1 MCNPSGELA
10 ADSLETLGS
19 LVDKSLLRR
28 TESAAGSRFE
38 MLETI
43 RDYARE
49 QLKAVDPDGLTASRH
64 ARHMLSLAEAAAS
77 ELTKADGQWRTRLG
91 AEIDNLRSALAWT
104 IDSGDADTGMR
115 MCAALWRFWQM
126 RAVLSEG
133 REWCDR
139 VLAIPQ
145 PSNPSSVHA
154 RALLAAGNLAYWQRD
169 PAAANR
175 HYRQGLAEAEAMGGD
190 RLQAD
195 ALVDL
200 LYLTRLYPEV
210 ADGDESEGLA
220 RRIKGLGK
228 RLGDPVLGAQ
238 ADFARAGPLVGQG
251 RVAQAHPLV
260 ESARQVFEA
269 SGDLFLAASANSIA
283 GGLALTEGDLNEARK
298 RTQRAAEFLH
308 ALGDEITLQMVLRTL
323 ALIAGRTGEPERAA
337 QIHGFAA
344 RLVADTGGVRF
355 DAPFESEDALE
366 LASRTI
372 GRERAD
378 EEWRKGQQMTR
389 DEAMAV
395 ARALGNSDAQ
405 P

>member
-1 MCNPSGELA
+1 MKAHLREDIQRLLISGYGERPP
-10 ADSLETLGS
+10 E
-19 LVDKSLLRR
+19 VD
-28 TESAAGSRFE
+28 
-38 MLETI
+38 
-43 RDYARE
+43 
-49 QLKAVDPDGLTASRH
+49 
-64 ARHMLSLAEAAAS
+64 
-77 ELTKADGQWRTRLG
+77 
-91 AEIDNLRSALAWT
+91 
-104 IDSGDADTGMR
+104 DT
-115 MCAALWRFWQM
+115 
-126 RAVLSEG
+126 V
-133 REWCDR
+133 
-139 VLAIPQ
+139 
-145 PSNPSSVHA
+145 
-154 RALLAAGNLAYWQRD
+154 
-169 PAAANR
+169 PAAAAGGFDDTIAIPPNR
-175 HYRQGLAEAEAMGGD
+175 
-190 RLQAD
+190 
-195 ALVDL
+195 
-200 LYLTRLYPEV
+200 
-210 ADGDESEGLA
+210 
-220 RRIKGLGK
+220 
-228 RLGDPVLGAQ
+228 
-238 ADFARAGPLVGQG
+238 
-251 RVAQAHPLV
+251 PLV

-283 GGLALTEGDLNEARK
+283 GGLALTEGDLSEARK

>member
-1 MCNPSGELA
+1 M
-10 ADSLETLGS
+10 
-19 LVDKSLLRR
+19 
-28 TESAAGSRFE
+28 
-38 MLETI
+38 
-43 RDYARE
+43 
-49 QLKAVDPDGLTASRH
+49 
-64 ARHMLSLAEAAAS
+64 
-77 ELTKADGQWRTRLG
+77 
-91 AEIDNLRSALAWT
+91 
-104 IDSGDADTGMR
+104 
-115 MCAALWRFWQM
+115 
-126 RAVLSEG
+126 
-133 REWCDR
+133 
-139 VLAIPQ
+139 
-145 PSNPSSVHA
+145 
-154 RALLAAGNLAYWQRD
+154 
-169 PAAANR
+169 
-175 HYRQGLAEAEAMGGD
+175 
-190 RLQAD
+190 
-195 ALVDL
+195 
-200 LYLTRLYPEV
+200 
-210 ADGDESEGLA
+210 
-220 RRIKGLGK
+220 
-228 RLGDPVLGAQ
+228 LGAQ

-251 RVAQAHPLV
+251 QVAQAHPLV

-269 SGDLFLAASANSIA
+269 SGDLFLAAAANSIA

-395 ARALGNSDAQ
+395 ARALGNSEAQ